1 MVRLILIV
9 LVIVLSYRFRFLLIV
24 LFEDIL
30 EAIKENYAE
39 YKYKRMLGKELKK
52 YEFQKYTD
60 PQTHF
65 KVWVA
70 TLIVTIIAFGIVLY
84 MLDLSTKTSYK
95 EYKKFN
101 KVIVCSEKCRSEYLD
116 KLSSNPNTVRFSGV
130 EQLCESCGT
139 LFHDRVIHSKCSNC
153 RIEERKGNK
162 RVFVDI
168 KKYAEEQ
175 KKNMVE
181 MYARI
186 ELKEE

>member
-1 MVRLILIV
+1 MVKLIIIILIV
-9 LVIVLSYRFRFLLIV
+9 LISYRFRFHLIV
-24 LFEDIL
+24 FFE
-30 EAIKENYAE
+30 EMFYAVKENYAE

-70 TLIVTIIAFGIVLY
+70 TLIVTIIAFGIILY

-116 KLSSNPNTVRFSGV
+116 KQRTVLPSRREGYIGC
-130 EQLCESCGT
+130 LIMPT
-139 LFHDRVIHSKCSNC
+139 
-153 RIEERKGNK
+153 EEN
-162 RVFVDI
+162 
-168 KKYAEEQ
+168 
-175 KKNMVE
+175 N
-181 MYARI
+181 
-186 ELKEE
+186 